1 MKLYEELCAYTPCN
15 LQEEADRKVMNS
27 ALSREVFASGAVQA
41 ARFLAAGQSPGL
53 YSMADLVTYL
63 GL

>member
-1 MKLYEELCAYTPCN
+1 MELWATMRCSLPDE
-15 LQEEADRKVMNS
+15 LIELRHS

>member
-1 MKLYEELCAYTPCN
+1 MCSSDLL
-15 LQEEADRKVMNS
+15 RHS